1 MFFKL
6 DSFAL
11 AGIDAIKVSV
21 EVHISN
27 GLPSFTIV
35 GLPDKAVS
43 ESRQR
48 VRAAIINSGF
58 KFPMKR
64 IIINLSPADIRKE
77 GAFYD
82 LPIALSILAVSGQ
95 ISSKLFSECCFVGE
109 LSLDGKINPV
119 KGIIS
124 MVERAVTTGK
134 NFFIVPQKI
143 AHQAS
148 LIKNINIVPGDNLN
162 GVVKIFCNCGDLEK
176 YVYKDTENKILS
188 KDNYYDLDLKDVK
201 GQMKAK
207 RALEI
212 AVSGMHNFMM
222 IGPPGAGK
230 TMLAQRAITIM
241 PQLSISE
248 CIEVTKIYSLY
259 KKYSGELIQKRPF
272 RSPHHTIS
280 RVGLTGGGK
289 SPKPGEISL
298 SHRGVLFL
306 DEFSHFPKNLVE
318 DLRQPLENKKVVIAR
333 NNISYCFP
341 CSFMLIVATNPCHCG
356 YFGDEKKK
364 CVCSL
369 REVRKFWKNLSGPIV
384 DRIDMRVK
392 ISRLKK
398 CDFIKIGQGESSS
411 EIKKRVKRCIEIQ
424 QRRFEGKKFKYNS
437 EASPDVIN
445 SWIRDNKEIRNILS
459 KISDNYNLT
468 ARGMASIL
476 KVARTIADLDE
487 REAIRTQH
495 VLEALQYR
503 AGYDFGNLNCDQN

>member
-35 GLPDKAVS
+35 GLPDKAIS

-95 ISSKLFSECCFVGE
+95 ISSKLFNECCFVGE

-119 KGIIS
+119 RGIIS
-124 MVERAVTTGK
+124 MAERAVKTGK

-148 LIKNINIVPGDNLN
+148 LIKDINIVQGENLN
-162 GVVKIFCNCGDLEK
+162 EVVKIFCRCSDLKK
-176 YVYKDTENKILS
+176 YVYKDTKNKILPN
-188 KDNYYDLDLKDVK
+188 DNYYDLDLKDVK
-201 GQMKAK
+201 GQLKAK

-298 SHRGVLFL
+298 S
-306 DEFSHFPKNLVE
+306 